1 MNASVN
7 QNSRDRLTADQRA
20 NEPSM
25 EEILASIR
33 RIISD
38 GDTRSAPQPRIV
50 EKRSEAVLPMP
61 RVQDVQNSDERSLP
75 EARSFYPEKMIPPL
89 GISQRTAVEVV
100 RENPS
105 SYHDQTL
112 SQLRGTDH
120 AETLPEQAPATS
132 GLLSNT
138 ANKAVSDSFE
148 ALAAAQSILVSKN
161 MDDMVGSLLKPMLQQ
176 WLNDHLPALV
186 EKLVRAEIERVSR
199 GVK

>member
-61 RVQDVQNSDERSLP
+61 RVHDVQNSDERSLP

-120 AETLPEQAPATS
+120 AETLPEQAPVTS